1 MNATLDKQREKK
13 VDELF
18 RAFETVTDGS
28 YLYVCDVKYDYSRW
42 SAEAIESFDL
52 PGEYMFHA
60 GQLWEALLHPDDRES
75 YAESIAAIFSGSDG
89 GHDMQYRVM
98 DRQGRYVVCTCRG
111 TVLADEDGT
120 PDYFVGTIHN
130 NGLENFVDPLTD
142 LQNQYGLLE
151 HLKVLYSKQTKAN
164 IMMIGLRHFTAI
176 NEMWGYE
183 FGNLV
188 IHKVVQILKNAFR
201 NEGILFRAD
210 GIRFVLLTRTL
221 SIEELR
227 RRYQLLRE
235 AICHTMEVDGYHPNL
250 LVCGCALEIKSFD
263 VKPQAM
269 FSCLVYTYN
278 QSKMQENGEFQVFK
292 DEIDEKRGNLMM
304 LLNTVRMSIED
315 GCEGFQLHYQP
326 IVAAGSHRLTGAE
339 ALLRWSSPEYGMV
352 PPNRFIPIIEND
364 PAFVLLGEWIL
375 RKAME
380 DTKPLLKKYPDFAL
394 NVNLAYSQLRQ
405 GNFVEMVRRNL
416 EITGFPPQNLC
427 LEITERCRLL
437 DLERLSSIIRELHGM
452 GVRFAIDD
460 FGTGYSSVDI
470 LRNLNFE
477 VVKIDKVFV
486 DGIAKDAA
494 DARLLG
500 ALSTLAEIR
509 GAKVCAEGVETE
521 EQCRIAEGRGIDKIQ
536 GYYFSKPIPIAA
548 FLDQYL
554 REDPASAQ

>member
-42 SAEAIESFDL
+42 SADAIESFDL

-111 TVLADEDGT
+111 TVLPDEDGA

-164 IMMIGLRHFTAI
+164 IMMIGLGHFTAI

-221 SIEELR
+221 SIEELQK
-227 RRYQLLRE
+227 RYQLLRD
-235 AICHTMEVDGYHPNL
+235 AICNTMEVDGYHPNL
-250 LVCGCALEIKSFD
+250 QIYGCGLEIKSFD
-263 VKPQAM
+263 VNPQAM
-269 FSCLVYTYN
+269 FSCLVYAYN
-278 QSKMQENGEFQVFK
+278 QSKQQENGEFQIFK
-292 DEIDEKRGNLMM
+292 DEIDEKRGNLMV
-304 LLNTVRMSIED
+304 LLNTIRKSIEND
-315 GCEGFQLHYQP
+315 FEGFRLFYQP
-326 IVAAGSHRLTGAE
+326 IVSAGAHRLTGAE
-339 ALLRWSSPEYGMV
+339 ALLRWGSPEYGMV
-352 PPNRFIPIIEND
+352 PPNHFIPIIEND
-364 PAFVLLGEWIL
+364 PAFVLLGQWIL

-380 DTKPLLKKYPDFAL
+380 DTKPLLQRYPDFAL
-394 NVNLAYSQLRQ
+394 NVNLAYSQLKQ
-405 GNFVEMVRRNL
+405 DDFVEMVRRTVEL
-416 EITGFPPQNLC
+416 AGFPPQNLC

-437 DLERLSSIIRELHGM
+437 NLDRLSHIIRELHAL

-470 LRNLNFE
+470 LRTLRFE

-486 DGIAKDAA
+486 DDIAKDPV
-494 DARLLG
+494 DAKLLG
-500 ALSTLAEIR
+500 ALSSLAEIR
-509 GAKVCAEGVETE
+509 NASVCAEGVETE
-521 EQCRIAEGRGIDKIQ
+521 EQCRIAEARGIDKIQ
-536 GYYFSKPIPIAA
+536 GYYFSKPIPIEA
-548 FLDQYL
+548 FREVYL
-554 REDPASAQ
+554 AEEPVCP

>member
-42 SAEAIESFDL
+42 SADAIESFDL

-111 TVLADEDGT
+111 TVLVDEDGT

-164 IMMIGLRHFTAI
+164 IMMIGLGHFTAI

-250 LVCGCALEIKSFD
+250 LACGCALEIRSFD

-278 QSKMQENGEFQVFK
+278 QSKLQENGEFQVFK
-292 DEIDEKRGNLMM
+292 DEVDEKRGNLMI
-304 LLNTVRMSIED
+304 LLNNVRMSIEN
-315 GCEGFQLHYQP
+315 GFEGFQLHYQP

-339 ALLRWSSPEYGMV
+339 ALLRWSSPESGMV

-375 RKAME
+375 KKAME

-405 GNFVEMVRRNL
+405 GNFVDMVRRDL

-437 DLERLSSIIRELHGM
+437 NMERLSSIIRELHGL

-470 LRNLNFE
+470 LRNLSFE

-500 ALSTLAEIR
+500 ALRTLAEIR

-521 EQCRIAEGRGIDKIQ
+521 EQCRVAESWGIDKIQ

-548 FLDQYL
+548 FLDLYL
-554 REDPASAQ
+554 QEDPASVQ

>member
-111 TVLADEDGT
+111 TVLPDEDGT

-164 IMMIGLRHFTAI
+164 IMMIGLGHFTAI

-269 FSCLVYTYN
+269 FSCLLYTYN

-470 LRNLNFE
+470 LRNLSFE

-521 EQCRIAEGRGIDKIQ
+521 EQCRVAESWGIDKIQ

-548 FLDQYL
+548 FLDRYL
-554 REDPASAQ
+554 QEDPASVQ

>member
-42 SAEAIESFDL
+42 SADAIESFDL

-111 TVLADEDGT
+111 TVLSDEDGA

-164 IMMIGLRHFTAI
+164 IMMIGLVHFTAI

-269 FSCLVYTYN
+269 FSCLLYTYN
-278 QSKMQENGEFQVFK
+278 QSKIQENGEFQVFK

-304 LLNTVRMSIED
+304 LLNTVRMSIEN
-315 GCEGFQLHYQP
+315 GFEGFQLHYQP

-380 DTKPLLKKYPDFAL
+380 DTKPLLQKYPDFAL

-405 GNFVEMVRRNL
+405 GDFVDMVRRSL

-437 DLERLSSIIRELHGM
+437 NLERLSSIIRELHSL

-470 LRNLNFE
+470 LKSLNFE

-521 EQCRIAEGRGIDKIQ
+521 EQCRVAESRGIDTIQ
-536 GYYFSKPIPIAA
+536 GYYFSKPIPIAV

-554 REDPASAQ
+554 QEDPITT

>member
-1 MNATLDKQREKK
+1 MSVMLDTQRKQK

-18 RAFETVTDGS
+18 RAFEAVTDGS
-28 YLYVCDVKYDYSRW
+28 YLYVCDVKNDYSRW
-42 SAEAIESFDL
+42 SAEAIQSFDL

-60 GQLWEALLHPDDRES
+60 GQLWERLLHPDDRES
-75 YAESIAAIFSGSDG
+75 YAESIAAIFSGADQ

-111 TVLADEDGT
+111 TVLTDEEGA

-142 LQNQYGLLE
+142 LPNQFGLLE

-164 IMMIGLRHFTAI
+164 IMMIGLGHFSTV
-176 NEMWGYE
+176 NEMWGYD

-227 RRYQLLRE
+227 RRYQLLRD

-250 LVCGCALEIKSFD
+250 LVYGCALEIKAFD
-263 VKPQAM
+263 VNPQAM
-269 FSCLVYTYN
+269 FSCLVYAYN
-278 QSKMQENGEFQVFK
+278 QSKEQENGEFQIFK
-292 DEIDEKRGNLMM
+292 DEIDEKRGNLME
-304 LLNTVRMSIED
+304 LLSTVRKSIEND
-315 GCEGFQLHYQP
+315 FEGFQLYYQP
-326 IVAAGSHRLTGAE
+326 IVASVTHRLTGAE

-352 PPNRFIPIIEND
+352 PPNRFIPIIEDD
-364 PAFVLLGEWIL
+364 PAFVLLGQWIL

-380 DTKPLLKKYPDFAL
+380 DTKPLLGRYPDFAL
-394 NVNLAYSQLRQ
+394 NVNLSYSQLKQ
-405 GNFVEMVRRNL
+405 DDFVEMVRRNL
-416 EITGFPPQNLC
+416 EITGFPAQNLC

-437 DLERLSSIIRELHGM
+437 NLDRLSAIIRELHSM

-470 LRNLNFE
+470 LRCLSFE

-486 DGIAKDAA
+486 DDIAKDPA
-494 DARLLG
+494 DAKLLG
-500 ALSTLAEIR
+500 ALSALADIC
-509 GAKVCAEGVETE
+509 GARVCAEGVETE

-548 FLDQYL
+548 FRTQYL
-554 REDPASAQ
+554 PDGPSCL

>member
-1 MNATLDKQREKK
+1 MNATLDKHREKK
-13 VDELF
+13 VDDLF
-18 RAFETVTDGS
+18 RAFKTVTDGS

-42 SAEAIESFDL
+42 SADAIESFDL

-60 GQLWEALLHPDDRES
+60 GQLWENLLHPDDRES

-111 TVLADEDGT
+111 TVLPDEDGA

-164 IMMIGLRHFTAI
+164 IMMIGLGHFTAI

-250 LVCGCALEIKSFD
+250 LV
-263 VKPQAM
+263 
-269 FSCLVYTYN
+269 
-278 QSKMQENGEFQVFK
+278 
-292 DEIDEKRGNLMM
+292 
-304 LLNTVRMSIED
+304 
-315 GCEGFQLHYQP
+315 
-326 IVAAGSHRLTGAE
+326 
-339 ALLRWSSPEYGMV
+339 
-352 PPNRFIPIIEND
+352 
-364 PAFVLLGEWIL
+364 
-375 RKAME
+375 
-380 DTKPLLKKYPDFAL
+380 
-394 NVNLAYSQLRQ
+394 
-405 GNFVEMVRRNL
+405 
-416 EITGFPPQNLC
+416 
-427 LEITERCRLL
+427 
-437 DLERLSSIIRELHGM
+437 
-452 GVRFAIDD
+452 
-460 FGTGYSSVDI
+460 
-470 LRNLNFE
+470 
-477 VVKIDKVFV
+477 
-486 DGIAKDAA
+486 
-494 DARLLG
+494 
-500 ALSTLAEIR
+500 
-509 GAKVCAEGVETE
+509 
-521 EQCRIAEGRGIDKIQ
+521 
-536 GYYFSKPIPIAA
+536 
-548 FLDQYL
+548 
-554 REDPASAQ
+554 

>member
-1 MNATLDKQREKK
+1 MNAMLDKQREKK

-42 SAEAIESFDL
+42 SADAIESFDL

-60 GQLWEALLHPDDRES
+60 GQLWERLLHPDDRES

-111 TVLADEDGT
+111 TVLPDGDGA

-151 HLKVLYSKQTKAN
+151 HLKVLYSKQAKAN
-164 IMMIGLRHFTAI
+164 IMMIGLGHFTAI

-227 RRYQLLRE
+227 RRYHLLRE

-269 FSCLVYTYN
+269 FSCLLYTYN

-315 GCEGFQLHYQP
+315 GCEGFRLHYQP

-494 DARLLG
+494 DARLLD
-500 ALSTLAEIR
+500 ALSTLAKIR

-521 EQCRIAEGRGIDKIQ
+521 EQCRVAESWGIDKIQ

-554 REDPASAQ
+554 REDPASVQ

>member
-1 MNATLDKQREKK
+1 MNATLDKHREKK
-13 VDELF
+13 IDDLF

-42 SAEAIESFDL
+42 SADAIESFDL
-52 PGEYMFHA
+52 PGEYMFYA

-98 DRQGRYVVCTCRG
+98 DRQGRYVVCSCRG
-111 TVLADEDGT
+111 TVLPDEDGA

-164 IMMIGLRHFTAI
+164 IMMIGLGHFTAI

-250 LVCGCALEIKSFD
+250 LVCGCALEIKSFE
-263 VKPQAM
+263 VNPQAM
-269 FSCLVYTYN
+269 FSCLMYTYN

-315 GCEGFQLHYQP
+315 GFEGFQLHYQP

-405 GNFVEMVRRNL
+405 GNFVDMVRRNL

-437 DLERLSSIIRELHGM
+437 NLERLSSIIRELHSL

-470 LRNLNFE
+470 LRNLSFE

-521 EQCRIAEGRGIDKIQ
+521 EQCRVAESRGIDKIQ

-554 REDPASAQ
+554 QEDPASVQ